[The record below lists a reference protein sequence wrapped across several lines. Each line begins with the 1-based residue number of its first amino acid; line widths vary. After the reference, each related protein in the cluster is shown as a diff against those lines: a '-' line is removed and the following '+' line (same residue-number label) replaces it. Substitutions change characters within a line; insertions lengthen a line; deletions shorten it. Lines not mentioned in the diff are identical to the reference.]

1 MNRLHFTSYA
11 SIAIASAVLLS
22 SLHISQVLGSSA
34 LLHDQDKKVSTH
46 DDSSVSKIASE
57 LHHHSDKSG
66 SQLIKDAGDHQ
77 LYADN
82 RSLRLRAHK
91 KDHLRDRLAARWA
104 RAWHEM
110 GLVHVF

>member
-1 MNRLHFTSYA
+1 MNRLHLTPYI
-11 SIAIASAVLLS
+11 SIVIASAVLLS
-22 SLHISQVLGSSA
+22 SLHVSQVLGTAA
-34 LLHDQDKKVSTH
+34 LAHDQDKKVSTH
-46 DDSSVSKIASE
+46 DDTSVGKIASE

-77 LYADN
+77 LYADS

-91 KDHLRDRLAARWA
+91 KEHLRDRLAARWA

-110 GLVHVF
+110 ALIHVF